1 VSSVPMQAEPIADF
15 YRGKTLRMLVGYG
28 AGGATI
34 STVGLSPSFLPRHV
48 PGNPRIAGSMP
59 GRVK

>member
-1 VSSVPMQAEPIADF
+1 MQAEPIADF

-28 AGGATI
+28 PGGYDIYGRLVAE
-34 STVGLSPSFLPRHV
+34 FLPRHV

-59 GRVK
+59 GRIK